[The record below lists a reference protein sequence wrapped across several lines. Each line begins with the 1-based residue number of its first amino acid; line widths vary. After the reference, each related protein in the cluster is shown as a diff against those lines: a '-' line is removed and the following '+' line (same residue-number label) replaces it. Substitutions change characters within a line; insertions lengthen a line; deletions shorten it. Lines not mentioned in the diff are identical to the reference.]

1 MAAVVGFH
9 CDVIRCELGRR
20 GVGPIAWS
28 GGVQRVESCMVVHN
42 AVGLTSIKGGFSALL
57 LLIGLRLE
65 ILDRPQGNYIA
76 TCGVFDLPNPNL
88 DSRIHF
94 RRGFT
99 N

>member
-1 MAAVVGFH
+1 
-9 CDVIRCELGRR
+9 
-20 GVGPIAWS
+20 
-28 GGVQRVESCMVVHN
+28 VQRVESCMVVHN

-57 LLIGLRLE
+57 LAAYRLTSGNSGPPTKELYSDLRRIRFTESEYGFRLHSVKPP
-65 ILDRPQGNYIA
+65 IQSA
-76 TCGVFDLPNPNL
+76 NPNL